1 MAYFPMFVDISDKEC
16 LVVGGGRVA
25 YRKAQVLLDYQARI
39 KIVAKNICQDLE
51 ALASLH
57 DNIVIVRRAFISADV
72 EGKLLVI
79 AATNDEATN
88 RLAAQLCNEKR
99 IPVNVVD
106 NKALSSFIL
115 PSYVKEENLV
125 AAFSSS
131 GNSPALTQLLKE
143 GQREILTPF
152 LGQLNEFLGVLR
164 PLARQHFVTED
175 ERKTF
180 YKKIIDLALERE
192 KLPEND
198 EVSRLLNEGRE

>member
-39 KIVAKNICQDLE
+39 KIVAKDICQDLE

-57 DNIVIVRRAFISADV
+57 DNIVVVRRAFISADV

-115 PSYVKEENLV
+115 PSYVKEGNLV

-152 LGQLNEFLGVLR
+152 LGQLNEFLGALR
-164 PLARQHFVTED
+164 PIARQHFVTED